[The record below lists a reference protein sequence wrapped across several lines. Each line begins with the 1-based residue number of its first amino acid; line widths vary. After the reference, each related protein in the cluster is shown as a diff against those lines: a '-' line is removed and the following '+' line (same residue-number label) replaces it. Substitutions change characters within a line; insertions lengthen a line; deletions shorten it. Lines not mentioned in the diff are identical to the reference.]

1 MMKKNEEK
9 KGKKETGKKVMS
21 VKAKLL
27 MILIPCIALAMALLI
42 LVFYMLVAKQMKRTS
57 EDMLESSVRSQ
68 ENQIESWMNEKLAA
82 FQMIK
87 TDIEKEP
94 RTDEELQKLLDL
106 YVGYESDYPDGIYL
120 ADSKGNLMTGEDSG
134 KTDKNPLES
143 VWYKQGLT
151 RINMAFGSCY
161 ENSDGTNVISASG
174 ILNDGSDNIRVLSAD
189 VSLDRVSIIVNSNV
203 DMSGAVSFLVDLTDN
218 TILAHRD
225 SKIVST
231 SLSGQ
236 SDAFLKAVAEKVSS
250 GDYETS
256 MIEGKMTSFQEV
268 NGTNWLLVSYV
279 PESVIM
285 KNINGIRIQMFFLG
299 IFFVLIMMVVIFA
312 VVSLM
317 INPVKNMTKN
327 IVAMSDGDFTI
338 EVKANAHG
346 EIGIMS
352 QRLSQFVQ
360 NMREMILNLD
370 AVARKLKGQA
380 DASTSISA
388 DMSGFSETQL
398 QSMTD
403 MNLTVDQLSES
414 VNEISQSAT
423 TLAGVAS
430 EAKEYSDS
438 VSETMNKTVSISE
451 EGREKAKNV
460 GTVIEEIRD
469 SVNELGEAVDKV
481 GNSAMEITNIV
492 HLIGEI
498 SDETNLLSLNAS
510 IEAARAGEAGKGF
523 SVVASEIGK
532 LAQTSADAVNDIV
545 ALVSE
550 VQSLVGD
557 AVTKAKTSVDS
568 INESAEYV
576 SSVTEMFD
584 KIYDNVKQTDDL
596 IQQMT
601 AKIGEVDEVATNVAA
616 ISEEQAASSMEIMA
630 SSEAMVEQARQLSN
644 CSQEIAEDAE
654 KLAETSDT
662 LSAQIGRFKVEKKGE
677 DPYAEKK
684 N

>member
-268 NGTNWLLVSYV
+268 
-279 PESVIM
+279 
-285 KNINGIRIQMFFLG
+285 
-299 IFFVLIMMVVIFA
+299 
-312 VVSLM
+312 
-317 INPVKNMTKN
+317 
-327 IVAMSDGDFTI
+327 
-338 EVKANAHG
+338 KANAHG

-451 EGREKAKNV
+451 EGREKANNV

>member
-161 ENSDGTNVISASG
+161 ENSDGTSAIRASR
-174 ILNDGSDNIRVLSAD
+174 ILNDGSDNISVLSAD

-256 MIEGKMTSFQEV
+256 MIEGKITSF
-268 NGTNWLLVSYV
+268 
-279 PESVIM
+279 
-285 KNINGIRIQMFFLG
+285 
-299 IFFVLIMMVVIFA
+299 
-312 VVSLM
+312 
-317 INPVKNMTKN
+317 
-327 IVAMSDGDFTI
+327 
-338 EVKANAHG
+338 H
-346 EIGIMS
+346 EI
-352 QRLSQFVQ
+352 
-360 NMREMILNLD
+360 
-370 AVARKLKGQA
+370 
-380 DASTSISA
+380 
-388 DMSGFSETQL
+388 
-398 QSMTD
+398 
-403 MNLTVDQLSES
+403 
-414 VNEISQSAT
+414 
-423 TLAGVAS
+423 
-430 EAKEYSDS
+430 
-438 VSETMNKTVSISE
+438 
-451 EGREKAKNV
+451 
-460 GTVIEEIRD
+460 
-469 SVNELGEAVDKV
+469 KV
-481 GNSAMEITNIV
+481 
-492 HLIGEI
+492 
-498 SDETNLLSLNAS
+498 
-510 IEAARAGEAGKGF
+510 
-523 SVVASEIGK
+523 
-532 LAQTSADAVNDIV
+532 
-545 ALVSE
+545 
-550 VQSLVGD
+550 
-557 AVTKAKTSVDS
+557 
-568 INESAEYV
+568 
-576 SSVTEMFD
+576 
-584 KIYDNVKQTDDL
+584 
-596 IQQMT
+596 
-601 AKIGEVDEVATNVAA
+601 TNVLLF
-616 ISEEQAASSMEIMA
+616 S
-630 SSEAMVEQARQLSN
+630 
-644 CSQEIAEDAE
+644 
-654 KLAETSDT
+654 
-662 LSAQIGRFKVEKKGE
+662 
-677 DPYAEKK
+677 
-684 N
+684 